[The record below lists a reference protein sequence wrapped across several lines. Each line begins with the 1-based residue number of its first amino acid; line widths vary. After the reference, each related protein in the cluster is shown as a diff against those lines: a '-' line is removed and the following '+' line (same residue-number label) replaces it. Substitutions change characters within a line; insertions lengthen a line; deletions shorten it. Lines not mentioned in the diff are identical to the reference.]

1 MASNEKFVK
10 NLDNAFFATLRV
22 LQSKQDVLINEKS
35 TLISLL
41 CLSTSKWVKREKE
54 REMKVAVERTTAKNN
69 NKGTA

>member
-10 NLDNAFFATLRV
+10 NLDNALFATLRV

-41 CLSTSKWVKREKE
+41 CLSTSKWVRRERDEGSSRKDDSQE
-54 REMKVAVERTTAKNN
+54 
-69 NKGTA
+69 